1 MPDSLRQRTL
11 KISCI
16 YGCQRLYLND
26 SRLPSHPLSLSFRKL
41 LPHRKS
47 ALPYLNPPGFKD
59 IMSMEL
65 MERVLE
71 QSRTTSPSAPENSL
85 CKQFY
90 RNHPLRRENE
100 EIRVLHLD
108 PPSDGK
114 LVGHLGVVSLKANS
128 NDRPKF
134 AALSYVWRQPV
145 DGETDQPRTIRLS
158 DAFELE
164 ITTNCYAALQ
174 QIQNN
179 QHNLGAI
186 PIWIDSICIN
196 QMDKAE
202 REWQVN
208 DLMGRVYTLAN
219 SVYIWLGQ
227 GTKGTDRAMDYLGQ
241 YAAVLRRLPIAEYAT
256 AGGITGLDRE
266 IDDCRSKAKGDY
278 LRRLSLVATS
288 FRWWRNRQLRED
300 INELLSM
307 PWISRVWT
315 FQEITLA
322 YHPVV
327 LCGDH
332 VLTWG
337 DMVNALRYPVQ
348 SPSRIPY
355 ASIVGPFRHP
365 ERGFA
370 SWRMIIRF
378 WLVFRRPFPRASSL
392 IAGHEAGGGGGN
404 PEAGRLNP
412 QSFFEIHNI
421 MPTTASATTR
431 RRWRLLLRLA
441 IAFVFVMLFLVTQEV
456 RKLDTAPTIFAML
469 AMICIYAA
477 GGWVSAKG
485 LGFVIFGRSESVL
498 ELQMHQEDAKHG
510 HLVLLAAIQRAL
522 RYRACAVEHDRAYG
536 LWGILKALEVKLPDV
551 DYNQGVGV
559 VYSDLLAIMV
569 KWQPAAVGL
578 ILDAGTIQS
587 GRDPLGDAPS
597 WVPRWTGGSEHIPS
611 PWMSM
616 KYNAR
621 FQQPALLPASQSAYP
636 VIEGRFLRLLGR
648 PHGVV
653 QFITA
658 FDNCVNPPPPTTS
671 HKRSFLHWVQH
682 AEDSIRR
689 GREVTPPNPSVKT
702 LLRYYR
708 HPVCSVYA
716 VAKGLALEWR
726 QSAVLWRDWHG
737 TPIRFKRLHHA
748 VVGTNPAG
756 AARSDIGVGI
766 APNDDVCTIIERV
779 SGANDL
785 LNKLVLDLIKDKR
798 CLFVLSNGLVGS
810 GPLGMLDGD
819 EVFLLQGVQTP
830 MALRR
835 TAATTAETYTVVGA
849 VLVHGIMHRDYLSR
863 TFDDNARSW
872 YTDGMGNLPQDVDIP
887 PPHSWD
893 KEITIT

>member
-1 MPDSLRQRTL
+1 
-11 KISCI
+11 
-16 YGCQRLYLND
+16 
-26 SRLPSHPLSLSFRKL
+26 
-41 LPHRKS
+41 
-47 ALPYLNPPGFKD
+47 
-59 IMSMEL
+59 
-65 MERVLE
+65 MERALE
-71 QSRTTSPSAPENSL
+71 QSRTTSPSAPETSA

-90 RNHPLRRENE
+90 NNHPLRREDE

-134 AALSYVWRQPV
+134 AALSYVWKQPV
-145 DGETDQPRTIRLS
+145 DGETDQPRAIRLS

-179 QHNLGAI
+179 QHKLGVL

-196 QMDKAE
+196 QMDKSE

-208 DLMGRVYTLAN
+208 DLMGQVYALAN
-219 SVYIWLGQ
+219 TVYIWLGQ

-256 AGGITGLDRE
+256 AAGITGLDRE
-266 IDDCRSKAKGDY
+266 IDDCQSKAQGDY
-278 LRRLSLVATS
+278 LRRLSLMATS
-288 FRWWRNRQLRED
+288 WRRWRNQQLRKD

-307 PWISRVWT
+307 PWIWRVWT
-315 FQEITLA
+315 FQEIILA

-327 LCGDH
+327 LCGNR

-337 DMVNALRYPVQ
+337 DMVNALRYPVE
-348 SPSRIPY
+348 SLRVPF
-355 ASIVGPFRHP
+355 ASVAGPFHHP
-365 ERGFA
+365 QQGLA

-378 WLVFRRPFPRASSL
+378 WFVFRRPFPRASSL
-392 IAGHEAGGGGGN
+392 IVGHEAGGGGN

-421 MPTTASATTR
+421 MSTTASTTTR
-431 RRWRLLLRLA
+431 RRWRLLLVILF
-441 IAFVFVMLFLVTQEV
+441 IAFVTGSIIPTAQEIE
-456 RKLDTAPTIFAML
+456 KLDAAPKAFAVL
-469 AMICIYAA
+469 AMMGLFV
-477 GGWVSAKG
+477 GGGMFSYG
-485 LGFVIFGRSESVL
+485 LVFALVGRSASAL
-498 ELQMHQEDAKHG
+498 ELETHQEDAKLG
-510 HLVLLAAIQRAL
+510 DLVLLAAIQRAL

-536 LWGILKALEVKLPDV
+536 LWGILKALEVKLPNV
-551 DYNQGVGV
+551 DYSQGVGV
-559 VYSDLLAIMV
+559 LYSDLLAIMV

-597 WVPRWTGGSEHIPS
+597 WVPRWTGGSENIPS
-611 PWMSM
+611 PWMSLR
-616 KYNAR
+616 YDIR
-621 FQQPALLPASQSAYP
+621 VQQIALLPLLQSAHP
-636 VIEGRFLRLLGR
+636 VIEGRSLRLLGR

-653 QFITA
+653 QFIAA
-658 FDNCVNPPPPTTS
+658 FNNCVNPPPGASPTTS
-671 HKRSFLHWVQH
+671 HKRSFLDWVQR
-682 AEDSIRR
+682 AEDHIRR
-689 GREVTPPNPSVKT
+689 GREVTPPTPSVKT

-716 VAKGLALEWR
+716 VAKGLALER
-726 QSAVLWRDWHG
+726 RDPNRE
-737 TPIRFKRLHHA
+737 TPSLRYLTPYNFSNEEKQFYSFERLHHA
-748 VVGTNPAG
+748 VVGTDPAG

-766 APNDDVCTIIERV
+766 APSDVCTVIERV
-779 SGANDL
+779 SGADDL
-785 LNKLVLDLIKDKR
+785 LNNLVLDLIEDKR
-798 CLFVLSNGLVGS
+798 CLFVLSNGLIGS

-819 EVFLLQGVQTP
+819 DVFLLQGVRTP

-849 VLVHGIMHRDYLSR
+849 VLVHGIMHSDYLSR
-863 TFDDNARSW
+863 TFDDAGSW
-872 YTDGMGNLPQDVDIP
+872 YTDGMDNLPKDVDIP
-887 PPHSWD
+887 PPHDWD